1 MVEFDGKAMYQT
13 MEQELN
19 KDWQDSRLSQVL
31 ANEKFPHSYTTGVA
45 NMRGTLRK
53 FVLSESDAKEIDTGY
68 EHYFAALKDYYSIHV
83 ERMEMLQTIVEKAD
97 VRLGPFLEFCQK
109 YARLFKLWSGNVYT
123 NMHPT
128 MDFDIKTNFLS
139 AWEVIIIELSARPE
153 GEVFEVTR
161 ETELT
166 EVDYDG
172 TKAKKGVE
180 IIRRGGECDGV
191 VFIFLFVEDKYDGD
205 TKIGKIFHFYSI
217 ACESDQMRHMVQD
230 LHF

>member
-1 MVEFDGKAMYQT
+1 MVEFDGKSMYQT

-19 KDWQDSRLSQVL
+19 KDWKEVRISRMLSTEVL
-31 ANEKFPHSYTTGVA
+31 PPAYTTGVA
-45 NMRGTLRK
+45 NLRSTLRK
-53 FVLSESDAKEIDTGY
+53 FVLSESNAKKIDTGY
-68 EHYFAALKDYYSIHV
+68 KHYFTALKDYYSTHV
-83 ERMEMLQTIVEKAD
+83 ERMEMLQSIVEKAD
-97 VRLGPFLEFCQK
+97 VRLGPFLDFYQK
-109 YARLFKLWSGNVYT
+109 YTSLFKLWSGNVYV

-153 GEVFEVTR
+153 GEIFEVTR

-172 TKAKKGVE
+172 TKVKKGVE

-191 VFIFLFVEDKYDGD
+191 VFIFLFVEDKYDGG
-205 TKIGKIFHFYSI
+205 TKIGKVFHFYSI
-217 ACESDQMRHMVQD
+217 ACESEQVRHLVQD

>member
-19 KDWQDSRLSQVL
+19 KDWQDSRISQVL
-31 ANEKFPHSYTTGVA
+31 SNENFPQSYTTGVA
-45 NMRGTLRK
+45 NMRSALRK
-53 FVLSESDAKEIDTGY
+53 FVLSESNAKEIVTGH
-68 EHYFAALKDYYSIHV
+68 EQYFVALKDYYSTHV
-83 ERMEMLQTIVEKAD
+83 ERMELLHGIVEKAD
-97 VRLGPFLEFCQK
+97 VRLGPFLEFHKKC
-109 YARLFKLWSGNVYT
+109 AELFGLWSGNVYT

-139 AWEVIIIELSARPE
+139 AWEVIIIELSTRPE
-153 GEVFEVTR
+153 GEMFVVTR
-161 ETELT
+161 ETKLT

-172 TKAKKGVE
+172 TKEKTGVE